1 MKKFLLILTMA
12 VMPLST
18 ADAAEQFRLVPVD
31 EYIKSAGS
39 FVIDT
44 GAKVIEGIETTAFGL
59 GEIVTAPF
67 RSDFY
72 NTRKKTYYF
81 KKPRLEFQ
89 YNSGRFYR
97 EQ

>member
-1 MKKFLLILTMA
+1 MKKFLPIL
-12 VMPLST
+12 VLFFIPVSNV
-18 ADAAEQFRLVPVD
+18 DAAEQFRIIPLD
-31 EYIKSAGS
+31 EYIKSTGS

-59 GEIVTAPF
+59 GEIVTAPLGA
-67 RSDFY
+67 DFY
-72 NTRKKTYYF
+72 KPRKKTYYF

-97 EQ
+97 E

>member
-1 MKKFLLILTMA
+1 MKRFLLIFVLCIIP
-12 VMPLST
+12 VSRV
-18 ADAAEQFRLVPVD
+18 DAAEQFRIVPLD
-31 EYIKSAGS
+31 EYIKSTGS

-59 GEIVTAPF
+59 GEIVTAPL
-67 RSDFY
+67 RADFY
-72 NTRKKTYYF
+72 KPRKKTYYF

-97 EQ
+97 E

>member
-31 EYIKSAGS
+31 EYINSAGS

-67 RSDFY
+67 RADFY
-72 NTRKKTYYF
+72 KPRKKTYYF

>member
-1 MKKFLLILTMA
+1 MKKFLPIL
-12 VMPLST
+12 VLLFIPVSNVN
-18 ADAAEQFRLVPVD
+18 AAEQFRLVPLD
-31 EYIKSAGS
+31 EYVKSAGS
-39 FVIDT
+39 VVIDT

-67 RSDFY
+67 RADFY
-72 NTRKKTYYF
+72 KPKKKTYYF

-97 EQ
+97 E